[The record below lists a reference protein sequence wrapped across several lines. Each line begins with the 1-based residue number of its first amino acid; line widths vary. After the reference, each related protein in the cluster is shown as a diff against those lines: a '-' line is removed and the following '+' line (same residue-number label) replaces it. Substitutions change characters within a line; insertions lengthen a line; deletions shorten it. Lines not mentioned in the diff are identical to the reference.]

1 MRVLQSLDVVSGSA
15 GHRLRRVARH
25 ATVLALF
32 GCVVVSAVATAARDL
47 PRNALYG
54 KLTAFAYPFANIGGK
69 ALRMSPGAKI
79 YNEQNLIIM
88 PAAMRQQAKV
98 LYRLDNAGALSAMWL
113 LTEHEAAPFE
123 ARLPKP
129 VKPKPDTGAA
139 SGTAPAPKAQ

>member
-1 MRVLQSLDVVSGSA
+1 MRVLQSLDVLSGSA

-25 ATVLALF
+25 ATVIALL
-32 GCVVVSAVATAARDL
+32 GCVVVSAVASAARDL
-47 PRNALYG
+47 PRNALY
-54 KLTAFAYPFANIGGK
+54 AYPFANIGGK